1 MTYNFIKDWE
11 AGSHDGL
18 HDQRRNQSQ
27 RDATKTTRWLR
38 EAKVKVGR
46 EPTANDKMLL
56 SQILSGGENIKIEW
70 DRKHKTRRDKL
81 CSQKKSRTIW
91 KSDRHYSSS
100 SQLSLRQRFLGFPPA
115 LRSISKAL
123 SSSIWT
129 TGGRLQIIWWMD
141 GAQLGLVR
149 IIVLILVSVLK
160 TTFHRVPIICSFNKW
175 KL

>member
-27 RDATKTTRWLR
+27 RDATKTTRWLG

-46 EPTANDKMLL
+46 ETTANDKMLL

-100 SQLSLRQRFLGFPPA
+100 SQLSLRQRFLAFLLHSGAFQRHFPAASEPQEGGF
-115 LRSISKAL
+115 RSFDE
-123 SSSIWT
+123 
-129 TGGRLQIIWWMD
+129 WMVHNW
-141 GAQLGLVR
+141 GWLG
-149 IIVLILVSVLK
+149 S
-160 TTFHRVPIICSFNKW
+160 
-175 KL
+175 